1 MSTICHT
8 SVFAEIIIHEAM
20 GLADER
26 KHELCDIVESESST
40 ATEKYEALLTL
51 AHMTGI
57 LKDGY
62 QFSRSI

>member
-8 SVFAEIIIHEAM
+8 SVLAERIIHAAM

-26 KHELCDIVESESST
+26 KHELCDIVESDSST

-51 AHMTGI
+51 GHMTGV

-62 QFSRSI
+62 RYSRSI